1 MPLRVPQEP
10 IITEQKNGGVTTP
23 APLAVPDQDATVR
36 TNPITGELNVLGV
49 VAASTNRFRTRSPAL
64 CWMPSSRVGLTT
76 KPGALR
82 GGRETFV
89 TMRLSEPMTF
99 DGVDGSKDRTDFYL
113 AALNSHCHRSFD
125 SASLSSK
132 PSAAHDFATGRS
144 RHTAARA
151 PGGMRSA
158 RRSCAAA

>member
-1 MPLRVPQEP
+1 MTLAGWSPHKMPLQVPQQP
-10 IITEQKNGGVTTP
+10 IITEKKNGGGVTTP
-23 APLAVPDQDATVR
+23 APLAVPDQYATVG
-36 TNPITGELNVLGV
+36 TNPITGELNELGV

-99 DGVDGSKDRTDFYL
+99 DGVDGSQGPHGFLPGRAQL
-113 AALNSHCHRSFD
+113 
-125 SASLSSK
+125 SLSSK
-132 PSAAHDFATGRS
+132 FRFRKPVI
-144 RHTAARA
+144 
-151 PGGMRSA
+151 
-158 RRSCAAA
+158 